1 MRQLLLDTREAAERT
16 DVQLVDHRFVPGAS
30 QPGGVPPLVGERVD
44 HHAVLVNVPGLGA
57 GGRVRHLQLAIDV
70 VAVARTGR
78 ATGVDHEPAV
88 GLGQQRQGLSIFQ
101 FDTDVERIG
110 SPQRESRVLRVQ
122 FDCAVGPGLKG
133 P

>member
-1 MRQLLLDTREAAERT
+1 MLLHGTETAERT
-16 DVQLVDHRFVPGAS
+16 DVQFIDHRFVPRPSRPGTVLPRIS
-30 QPGGVPPLVGERVD
+30 QRID
-44 HHAVLVNVPGLGA
+44 HHAVPVNIAGLGA
-57 GGRVRHLQLAIDV
+57 GGRVGHLQLAVDA
-70 VAVARTGR
+70 VAVTRTRR
-78 ATGVDHEPAV
+78 ASGVDHEPAV